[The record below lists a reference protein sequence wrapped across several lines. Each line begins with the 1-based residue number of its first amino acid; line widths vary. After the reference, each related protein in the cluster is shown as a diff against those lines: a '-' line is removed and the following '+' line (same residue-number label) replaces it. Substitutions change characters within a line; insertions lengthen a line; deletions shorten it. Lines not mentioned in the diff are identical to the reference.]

1 MNYPRISLEQW
12 RTLIAVV
19 DAGSYAHAAQL
30 LNKSQ
35 SSVTYAVQK
44 LESVLGVKA
53 FEVRGRKAELTAT
66 GRLLYRRAQVLLSE
80 ASGLEQAASAL
91 SAGWEAEI
99 RIAMEILFPND
110 IMLQALAQL
119 GLESPHTRIELMESV
134 LGGTSEALLQGRVDL
149 AISPRIPTG
158 FWVMP

>member
-30 LNKSQ
+30 LNKSL
-35 SSVTYAVQK
+35 SSVTYALQK

-80 ASGLEQAASAL
+80 ASCQ
-91 SAGWEAEI
+91 
-99 RIAMEILFPND
+99 R
-110 IMLQALAQL
+110 QL
-119 GLESPHTRIELMESV
+119 KTDPL
-134 LGGTSEALLQGRVDL
+134 
-149 AISPRIPTG
+149 IPKNANLKLTHSG
-158 FWVMP
+158 VWV